1 MIEEKKVVST
11 TVTREDRLPPR
22 QVITKKFPVYDIAP
36 RPVFNK
42 ETWRFK
48 IFGEVEEKTTLSW
61 DEFLALPKVQV
72 LADFHCVTR
81 WSKENMLW
89 EGVSTETIYQLA
101 KPNPETKF
109 LMTHSMEGYTTNVPL
124 EFFLKEDSLFAY
136 NLNGKP
142 LEPEHGFPLRV
153 VIPQLYAW
161 KSAKYVNGVEFMLE
175 NKPGFWEVH
184 GYHIKGDPWKEER
197 FSEEDMKAYEIRK
210 RGKEKY

>member
-1 MIEEKKVVST
+1 MRRVVST
-11 TVTREDRLPPR
+11 TVTREDRLPHR

-36 RPVFNK
+36 QPVFNK

-48 IFGEVEEKTTLSW
+48 IFGEVEKELSLSW
-61 DEFLALPKVQV
+61 EEFLALPKIEV

-89 EGVSTETIYQLA
+89 EGVSTETIYQLI
-101 KPNPETKF
+101 KPNLDAKF
-109 LMTHSMEGYTTNVPL
+109 LMIHSMEGYTTNIPL

-142 LEPEHGFPLRV
+142 LEAAHGFPLRL

-175 NKPGFWEVH
+175 NKRGFWEVR

-197 FSEEDMKAYEIRK
+197 FSEQEAKLSEIRK
-210 RGKEKY
+210 RGTEKY